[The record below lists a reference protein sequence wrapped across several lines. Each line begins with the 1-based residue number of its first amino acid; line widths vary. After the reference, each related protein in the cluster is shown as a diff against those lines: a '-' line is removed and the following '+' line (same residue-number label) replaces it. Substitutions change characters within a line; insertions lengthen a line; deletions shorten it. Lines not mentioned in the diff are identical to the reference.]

1 MKKLLLSLM
10 ALLLALQAK
19 AQYEEPPYYFKGM
32 LNGKIEVE
40 IAFEIGPHGITAG
53 YIYYP
58 KAKTPAPILIVGS
71 YMPDDDP
78 YNMVYLRE
86 FQADGTVTGILQL
99 RYTEVE
105 GDYEFVSGQWTNPK
119 TGAEL
124 PMSRMRS
131 MFRKP
136 DWYAVSPLTPEDPS
150 RIGREYSYTFW
161 NPNYKAMMGGA
172 ASFRAAGKNK
182 LAFSISNCPQNIAE
196 GDSEK
201 GRPAVLSGN
210 EFEYLNVNECNYG
223 FRASFFPRFVVLET
237 IAGGEKMHGCFGLG
251 ASFDGVYIKVKN

>member
-10 ALLLALQAK
+10 ALMLALQAK

-99 RYTEVE
+99 RYSEVE

-119 TGAEL
+119 TL
-124 PMSRMRS
+124 KDMPFSRMAS
-131 MFRKP
+131 QFRKP
-136 DWYAVSPLTPEDPS
+136 AWYPSSPLTPEDPGN
-150 RIGREYSYTFW
+150 IGREYSYTFW
-161 NPNYKAMMGGA
+161 NSNYKAMMGGNIT
-172 ASFRAAGKNK
+172 FRAAAKNK
-182 LAFSISNCPQNIAE
+182 LHFAATNCPQNIAE
-196 GDSEK
+196 GDSDPD
-201 GRPAVLSGN
+201 RPAVLKGN
-210 EFEYLNVNECNYG
+210 EFEYSNVNECHYG
-223 FRASFFPRFVVLET
+223 FRATFFPLFVVLET
-237 IAGGEKMHGCFGLG
+237 TEGTDELHKCFGLG
-251 ASFDGVYIKVKN
+251 ATFDGIYIKQKQ